1 MRKPCAGVRPTWDGR
16 EVRAWRLYADGLG
29 ERRGPLN
36 LLGAA
41 RFPALGTLERG
52 ELGTGDAGERGGGTG
67 TESTTGAA
75 GLEMARRGNT
85 WPQRRR
91 SRQPG
96 LYGGEVGTKLGSIWL

>member
-1 MRKPCAGVRPTWDGR
+1 
-16 EVRAWRLYADGLG
+16 LYADGLG

-67 TESTTGAA
+67 TESTTAAA
-75 GLEMARRGNT
+75 GLVM
-85 WPQRRR
+85 